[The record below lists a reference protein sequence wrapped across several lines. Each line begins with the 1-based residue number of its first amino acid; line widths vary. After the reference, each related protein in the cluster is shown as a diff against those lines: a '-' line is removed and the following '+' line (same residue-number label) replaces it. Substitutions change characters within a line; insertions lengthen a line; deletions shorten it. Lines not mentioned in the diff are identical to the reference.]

1 MRSAE
6 RFSNRVEDYVR
17 FRPDYP
23 DAILEVFVDEMGLTP
38 ASRVADVG
46 CGPGQSSLPFLK
58 FGCKV
63 FGVEPNELMREA
75 AEEILAGYEKF
86 EAIEGSAHHTRL
98 SDDSIDIVIAA
109 QAFHWFNDAET
120 AAEFGRILKPGGFAA
135 LIWNERQL
143 GTTPFLREYEAL
155 LLEFG
160 TDYESVRHDAIKP
173 ADLARLFGKEFR
185 LATYPNVQ
193 VLDLEG
199 VKGRL
204 RSSSYTPAESDPR
217 FGPMMEK
224 LESIFAEHNESD
236 RIQVL
241 YDTNIFYTHY

>member
-1 MRSAE
+1 MKTAE
-6 RFSNRVEDYVR
+6 RFSNRVDNYIR
-17 FRPDYP
+17 FRPGYP
-23 DAILEVFVDEMGLTP
+23 EAMLEVFRDEMGLSP
-38 ASRVADVG
+38 QSVIADIG

-58 FGCKV
+58 FGCRV
-63 FGVEPNELMREA
+63 FGVEPNDLMRKA
-75 AEEILAGYEKF
+75 AAEILAEYELF
-86 EAIEGSAHHTRL
+86 EAVEGSAHATGL
-98 SDDSIDIVIAA
+98 SENSVDIAVAA

-155 LLEFG
+155 LLKFG

-173 ADLARLFGKEFR
+173 ADLARVFGKEFR
-185 LATYPNVQ
+185 LASYPNVQ

-204 RSSSYTPAESDPR
+204 MSSSYTPAQDDPR
-217 FGPMMEK
+217 FGPMIEN

-236 RIQVL
+236 RIRIL
-241 YDTNIFYTHY
+241 YDTNVFYTQY